1 LKNFMPKCFED
12 CLGEIVYGGIDGIV
26 TTFAIVAGAAGAD
39 LSAKVIL
46 ILGFANLVADGFSM
60 GVGAYLS
67 ARSEQDLYRKQRT
80 KVMNEIEGERTDT
93 DLVHKIY
100 RRRGFKGDLL
110 EKVVEVISKDKR
122 HFVDV
127 VMAEEHEMLPEKR
140 SPFKIGAA
148 TYAAFIVV
156 GFVPLLAYTF
166 DYALDLNWDHLFGI
180 TTVLAGLAFIGVG
193 MLKSHMTESS
203 RTRAISETL
212 ALGVLAAG
220 FAYYI
225 GDFLERVIS

>member
-1 LKNFMPKCFED
+1 
-12 CLGEIVYGGIDGIV
+12 
-26 TTFAIVAGAAGAD
+26 VAGAAGAD
-39 LSAKVIL
+39 LSAKIIL

-67 ARSEQDLYRKQRT
+67 ARSEQDLYNKQRT

-93 DLVHKIY
+93 DLIHKIY
-100 RRRGFKGDLL
+100 KRRGFKGDLL
-110 EKVVEVISKDKR
+110 EKVADVISKDKR

-140 SPFKIGAA
+140 SAFAIGAA
-148 TYAAFIVV
+148 TYAAFIIV
-156 GFVPLLAYTF
+156 GFVPLLAYTL
-166 DYALDLNWDHLFGI
+166 DYVFDLNWENLFGI
-180 TTVLAGLAFIGVG
+180 TAVLAGLAFAGVG
-193 MLKSHMTESS
+193 VLKSQITESS
-203 RTRAISETL
+203 RIRAVAETL
-212 ALGVLAAG
+212 TLGILAAG